1 MNTDFLIRK
10 KEYLSMLESSRYM
23 CERNGLDMHMQT
35 LPEVT
40 EADRERCKNH
50 VTGHIRLMRKSTPEY
65 YQAVADTLAANNS
78 VLLYLYENFDV
89 FGRYG
94 DKKLKDELSEKNI
107 KLGGNVGESVAGTNA
122 AVMSARSPS
131 STWVIGDEHY
141 LVAFKPYV
149 TFAFRIKG
157 KYSRNGYVMLITY
170 KENFDERIY
179 NLFKLLES
187 TETIITTGHVTK
199 DVIMRDIVQRNE
211 YSRGSTN
218 DIVIMVDNS
227 CSVTFANDM
236 FYDFYNYHPQETIN
250 SFLGDICPEL
260 MSLVSKIAE
269 GKKVIGKPVELVH
282 PNGSR
287 EQYFADCS
295 IINTNM
301 RQFGALI
308 TIYKGKIKKEE
319 KPADGNHARY
329 TFDDL
334 IGVSD
339 NFVQLK
345 RFAERISATSSPI
358 LIQGESGTGKE
369 LFANA
374 IHCTSQRKDKPFVA
388 VNCAAIPRDLIGSE
402 LFGYVGGS
410 FTGANRTGAKGK
422 FELADGGTL
431 FLDEIGEMPVE
442 MQSVLLRALE
452 ENCITRIGAT
462 KPINVDVRI
471 ITATNKDLT
480 KCIADGSFRADL
492 YYRLNV
498 INLTMIPL
506 RRRRADIKEL
516 AEYFLERFA
525 HENGKNIHEISPAA
539 VVAMTEYD
547 WPGNVRELRNCME
560 YSVIV
565 CKSDCIEFEDLPQSI
580 TNLERAD
587 ESAKAAEPEG
597 TEFRMMSDFFTKQR
611 LEMAKKLMVEFK
623 GNKSKVAQE
632 MGVSRSTLYRILNG
646 AEDTHSDK

>member
-141 LVAFKPYV
+141 LDAFKPYV

-157 KYSRNGYVMLITY
+157 KYSRNGYVMIITY

-319 KPADGNHARY
+319 KPADGNYARY

-580 TNLERAD
+580 TNLERVD
-587 ESAKAAEPEG
+587 ESAKAPEPEG
-597 TEFRMMSDFFTKQR
+597 TELRMMSDFFTKQR

>member
-65 YQAVADTLAANNS
+65 YQAVADALAANNS

-107 KLGGNVGESVAGTNA
+107 KLGGNVGESVAGTNP

-141 LVAFKPYV
+141 LDAFKPYV

-597 TEFRMMSDFFTKQR
+597 PELRMMSDFFTKQR

>member
-141 LVAFKPYV
+141 LDAFKPYV

-157 KYSRNGYVMLITY
+157 KYSRNGYVMIITY

-339 NFVQLK
+339 NFMQLK

-597 TEFRMMSDFFTKQR
+597 TELRMMSDFFTKQR

>member
-1 MNTDFLIRK
+1 MNTDFLIRE

-23 CERNGLDMHMQT
+23 CERNGLDMHMQA

-65 YQAVADTLAANNS
+65 YQAVAETLAANNS

-94 DKKLKDELSEKNI
+94 DKKLKDELFEKNI

-122 AVMSARSPS
+122 AVMSARSPN

-141 LVAFKPYV
+141 LDAFKPYV

-157 KYSRNGYVMLITY
+157 KYSRNGYVMIITY

-199 DVIMRDIVQRNE
+199 DVIMRDIMQRNE

-269 GKKVIGKPVELVH
+269 GKKVIGKPVDLVH

-295 IINTNM
+295 IINTNL

-319 KPADGNHARY
+319 KPADGNYARY

-345 RFAERISATSSPI
+345 RFAEQISATSSPI

-410 FTGANRTGAKGK
+410 FTGASRTGAKGK

-452 ENCITRIGAT
+452 DNCITRIGAT

-565 CKSDCIEFEDLPQSI
+565 CKSDCIELEDLPQSI

-587 ESAKAAEPEG
+587 GSAKVAEPEG
-597 TEFRMMSDFFTKQR
+597 TELRIMSDFFTKQR

>member
-1 MNTDFLIRK
+1 MSMDFLNRE
-10 KEYLSMLESSRYM
+10 KEYMSMLESSKYM
-23 CERNGLDMHMQT
+23 CEKNGLNSHAQA
-35 LPEVT
+35 LPAIT
-40 EADRERCKNH
+40 EEDRERCKNH

-65 YQAVADTLAANNS
+65 YQAVADTLAANNA
-78 VLLYLYENFDV
+78 VLLYLYDNCDI

-94 DKKLKDELSEKNI
+94 DKKLKDELAAKNI
-107 KLGGNVGESVAGTNA
+107 RLGGNLGERSAGTNA
-122 AVMSARSPS
+122 VVMASRSPT

-141 LVAFKPYV
+141 IDALKPYV
-149 TFAFRIKG
+149 TFAFGIKG
-157 KYSRNGYVMLITY
+157 KYGRNGYVMLITHR
-170 KENFDERIY
+170 ENFDERMY
-179 NLFKLLES
+179 NLFRLIES

-199 DVIMRDIVQRNE
+199 DVIMRDIMQRNE

-227 CSVTFANDM
+227 CSVTFANDR

-250 SFLGDICPEL
+250 SFLSDICPEL
-260 MSLVSKIAE
+260 VSLVAKIAD
-269 GKKVIGKPVELVH
+269 GKNVVSKPVELVRG
-282 PNGSR
+282 NGTR

-295 IINTNM
+295 IINTNS

-308 TIYKGKIKKEE
+308 TIYKGKMKKEE
-319 KPADGNHARY
+319 KPADGNYARY

-345 RFAERISATSSPI
+345 RFAEQISWTSSPI

-402 LFGYVGGS
+402 LFGYVAGS
-410 FTGANRTGAKGK
+410 FTGASRTGAKGK

-480 KCIADGSFRADL
+480 KCISDGTFRADL

-516 AEYFLERFA
+516 ADYFLERFA
-525 HENGKNIHEISPAA
+525 LENGKNILGISPAA
-539 VVAMTEYD
+539 MLAMTEYS
-547 WPGNVRELRNCME
+547 WPGNVRELRNCLE
-560 YSVIV
+560 YSAIV
-565 CKSDCIEFEDLPQSI
+565 CKSGYIELEDLPHGISKLEHTEEAPALGLGGDVRI
-580 TNLERAD
+580 T
-587 ESAKAAEPEG
+587 
-597 TEFRMMSDFFTKQR
+597 SDFFTKQR
-611 LEMAKKLMVEFK
+611 FEMAKKLLVEFK
-623 GNKSKVAQE
+623 GNKSRVAQE
-632 MGVSRSTLYRILNG
+632 MGVSRSTLYRILNST
-646 AEDTHSDK
+646 EETHGDK

>member
-94 DKKLKDELSEKNI
+94 NKKLKDELSEKNI

-141 LVAFKPYV
+141 LDAFKPYV

-319 KPADGNHARY
+319 KPADGNYARY

-580 TNLERAD
+580 TNLERVD

-597 TEFRMMSDFFTKQR
+597 TELRMMSDFFTKQR

>member
-141 LVAFKPYV
+141 LDAFKPYV

-269 GKKVIGKPVELVH
+269 GKKVIGKSVELVH

-597 TEFRMMSDFFTKQR
+597 TELRMMSDFFTKQR

>member
-141 LVAFKPYV
+141 LDAFKPYV

-157 KYSRNGYVMLITY
+157 KYSRNGYVMIITY

-319 KPADGNHARY
+319 KPADGNYARY

-587 ESAKAAEPEG
+587 ESDKAAEPEG
-597 TEFRMMSDFFTKQR
+597 PELRMMSDFFTKQR

>member
-1 MNTDFLIRK
+1 MSIDFLNRG

-23 CERNGLDMHMQT
+23 CERNGLDSHIRA
-35 LPEVT
+35 LPMVT
-40 EADRERCKNH
+40 EEDMERCKNH

-65 YQAVADTLAANNS
+65 YQSTADALAANNA
-78 VLLYLYENFDV
+78 VLLYLFENFDI

-94 DKKLKDELSEKNI
+94 DKKLKDELSAKNI
-107 KLGGNVGESVAGTNA
+107 KLGGNLGESCAGTNA
-122 AVMSARSPS
+122 AVMSARSPKS
-131 STWVIGDEHY
+131 AWVVGDEHY
-141 LVAFKPYV
+141 LDALKPYV

-157 KYSRNGYVMLITY
+157 KYGRNGFVMIITY

-179 NLFKLLES
+179 RLFKLLES

-199 DVIMRDIVQRNE
+199 DVIMRDIMQRNE
-211 YSRGSTN
+211 YSRSSTS

-227 CSVTFANDM
+227 CSITFANDM
-236 FYDFYNYHPQETIN
+236 FYDFYNYHPQKTIN
-250 SFLGDICPEL
+250 SFLSDICPEL
-260 MSLVSKIAE
+260 VSLVSKIAE
-269 GKKVIGKPVELVH
+269 GKKVVGKPVELVRG
-282 PNGSR
+282 NGSR

-295 IINTNM
+295 PINTNS

-308 TIYKGKIKKEE
+308 TIYKGKIKREE
-319 KPADGNHARY
+319 KPADGNFARY

-345 RFAERISATSSPI
+345 HFAEQISATSSPI

-452 ENCITRIGAT
+452 ENLITRIGAT

-480 KCIADGSFRADL
+480 KCIADGTFRADL

-506 RRRRADIKEL
+506 RRRRDDIKEL

-525 HENGKNIHEISPAA
+525 LENGKNIHGISAA
-539 VVAMTEYD
+539 ATIAMAEYS

-565 CKSDCIEFEDLPQSI
+565 CSGDYIEPEDLPQSI
-580 TNLERAD
+580 SNIEPAAQTP
-587 ESAKAAEPEG
+587 AAEPEG
-597 TEFRMMSDFFTKQR
+597 TELRMISDFFTRQR
-611 LEMAKKLMVEFK
+611 FEIAKKLMVEFK

-632 MGVSRSTLYRILNG
+632 MGVSRSTLYRILN
-646 AEDTHSDK
+646 AAKELKDDK

>member
-1 MNTDFLIRK
+1 MNTDFLIRE

-23 CERNGLDMHMQT
+23 CERNGLDMHMQA

-65 YQAVADTLAANNS
+65 YQAVAETLAANNS

-94 DKKLKDELSEKNI
+94 DKKLKDELFEKNI

-122 AVMSARSPS
+122 AVMSARSPN

-141 LVAFKPYV
+141 LDAFKPYV

-157 KYSRNGYVMLITY
+157 KYSRNGYVMIITY

-199 DVIMRDIVQRNE
+199 DVIMRDIMQRNE

-269 GKKVIGKPVELVH
+269 GKKVIGKPVDLVH

-295 IINTNM
+295 IINTNL

-319 KPADGNHARY
+319 KPADGNYARY

-345 RFAERISATSSPI
+345 RFAEQISATSSPI

-410 FTGANRTGAKGK
+410 FTGASRTGAKGK

-452 ENCITRIGAT
+452 DNCITRIGAT

-597 TEFRMMSDFFTKQR
+597 PELRMMSDFFTKQR

>member
-94 DKKLKDELSEKNI
+94 NKKLKDELSEKNI

-141 LVAFKPYV
+141 LDAFKPYV

-339 NFVQLK
+339 NFMQLK

-587 ESAKAAEPEG
+587 ESARAAEPEG
-597 TEFRMMSDFFTKQR
+597 PELRMMSDFFTKQR

>member
-23 CERNGLDMHMQT
+23 CERNGLDMHMQI

-141 LVAFKPYV
+141 LDAFKPYV

-587 ESAKAAEPEG
+587 ESAKAAEPDG
-597 TEFRMMSDFFTKQR
+597 TELRMMSDFFTKQR

>member
-1 MNTDFLIRK
+1 MNTDFLIRE

-23 CERNGLDMHMQT
+23 CERNGLDMHMQA

-65 YQAVADTLAANNS
+65 YQAVAETLAANNS

-94 DKKLKDELSEKNI
+94 DKKLKDELFEKNI

-122 AVMSARSPS
+122 AVMSARSPN

-141 LVAFKPYV
+141 LDAFKPYV

-157 KYSRNGYVMLITY
+157 KYSRNGYVMIITY

-179 NLFKLLES
+179 KLFKLLES

-199 DVIMRDIVQRNE
+199 DVIMRDIMQRNE

-269 GKKVIGKPVELVH
+269 GKKVIGKPVDLVH

-295 IINTNM
+295 IINTNL

-319 KPADGNHARY
+319 KPADGNYARY

-345 RFAERISATSSPI
+345 RFAEQISATSSPI

-410 FTGANRTGAKGK
+410 FTGASRTGAKGK

-452 ENCITRIGAT
+452 DNCITRIGAT

-565 CKSDCIEFEDLPQSI
+565 CKSDCIELEDLPQSI

-597 TEFRMMSDFFTKQR
+597 TELRIMSDFFTKQR

>member
-141 LVAFKPYV
+141 LDAFKPYV

-410 FTGANRTGAKGK
+410 FTGAKRTGAKGK

-587 ESAKAAEPEG
+587 ESDKAAEPEG
-597 TEFRMMSDFFTKQR
+597 PELRMMSDFFTKQR

>member
-1 MNTDFLIRK
+1 MNTDFLVRE

-23 CERNGLDMHMQT
+23 CEKNGLDMHMQA

-65 YQAVADTLAANNS
+65 YQAVAETLAANNS

-94 DKKLKDELSEKNI
+94 DKKLKDELFEKNI

-122 AVMSARSPS
+122 AVMSARSPN

-141 LVAFKPYV
+141 LDAFKPYV

-157 KYSRNGYVMLITY
+157 KYSRNGYVMIITY

-179 NLFKLLES
+179 KLFKLLES

-199 DVIMRDIVQRNE
+199 DVIMRDIMQRNE

-269 GKKVIGKPVELVH
+269 GKKVIGKPVDLVH

-295 IINTNM
+295 IINTNL

-319 KPADGNHARY
+319 KPADGNYARY

-345 RFAERISATSSPI
+345 RFAEQISATSSPI

-410 FTGANRTGAKGK
+410 FTGASRTGAKGK

-452 ENCITRIGAT
+452 DNCITRIGAT

-565 CKSDCIEFEDLPQSI
+565 CKSDCIELEDLPQSI

-587 ESAKAAEPEG
+587 GSAKAAEPEG
-597 TEFRMMSDFFTKQR
+597 TELRIMSDFFTKQR

>member
-1 MNTDFLIRK
+1 MNTDFLIRE

-23 CERNGLDMHMQT
+23 CERNGLDMHMQA

-94 DKKLKDELSEKNI
+94 DKKLKDELFEKNI

-122 AVMSARSPS
+122 AVMSARSPN

-141 LVAFKPYV
+141 LDAFKPYV

-157 KYSRNGYVMLITY
+157 KYSRNGYVMIITY

-199 DVIMRDIVQRNE
+199 DVIMRDIMQRNE

-269 GKKVIGKPVELVH
+269 GKKVIGKPVDLVH

-295 IINTNM
+295 IINTNL

-319 KPADGNHARY
+319 KPADGNYARY

-345 RFAERISATSSPI
+345 RFAEQISATSSPI

-410 FTGANRTGAKGK
+410 FTGASRTGAKGK

-452 ENCITRIGAT
+452 DNCITRIGAT

-565 CKSDCIEFEDLPQSI
+565 CKSDCIELEDLPQSI

-597 TEFRMMSDFFTKQR
+597 TELRMMSDFFTKQR

>member
-94 DKKLKDELSEKNI
+94 NKKLKDELSEKNI

-141 LVAFKPYV
+141 LDAFKPYV

-211 YSRGSTN
+211 YSRRSTN

-587 ESAKAAEPEG
+587 ESDKAAEPEG
-597 TEFRMMSDFFTKQR
+597 PELRMMSDFFTKQR

>member
-1 MNTDFLIRK
+1 MNTDFLIRE

-23 CERNGLDMHMQT
+23 CERNGLDMHMQA

-94 DKKLKDELSEKNI
+94 DKKLKDELFEKNI

-122 AVMSARSPS
+122 AVMSARSPN

-141 LVAFKPYV
+141 LDAFKPYV

-157 KYSRNGYVMLITY
+157 KYSRNGYVMIITY

-199 DVIMRDIVQRNE
+199 DVIMRDIMQRNE

-269 GKKVIGKPVELVH
+269 GKKVIGKPVDLVH

-295 IINTNM
+295 IINTNL

-319 KPADGNHARY
+319 KPADGNYARY

-345 RFAERISATSSPI
+345 RFAEQISATSSPI

-410 FTGANRTGAKGK
+410 FTGASRTGAKGK

-452 ENCITRIGAT
+452 DNCITRIGAT

-565 CKSDCIEFEDLPQSI
+565 CKSDCIELEDLPQSI

-587 ESAKAAEPEG
+587 GSAKAAEPEG
-597 TEFRMMSDFFTKQR
+597 TELRIMSDFFTKQR

>member
-94 DKKLKDELSEKNI
+94 NKKLKDELSEKNI

-141 LVAFKPYV
+141 LDAFKPYV

-157 KYSRNGYVMLITY
+157 KYSRNGYVMIITY

-199 DVIMRDIVQRNE
+199 DIIMRDIVQRNE

-587 ESAKAAEPEG
+587 ESAKAAEPDG
-597 TEFRMMSDFFTKQR
+597 TELRMMSDFFTKQR

>member
-141 LVAFKPYV
+141 LDAFKPYV

-260 MSLVSKIAE
+260 MSLVTKIAE

-480 KCIADGSFRADL
+480 KCIAVGSFRADL

-587 ESAKAAEPEG
+587 ESDKAAEPEG
-597 TEFRMMSDFFTKQR
+597 PELRMMSDFFTKQR

>member
-1 MNTDFLIRK
+1 MNTDFLIRE

-23 CERNGLDMHMQT
+23 CERNGLDMHMQA

-65 YQAVADTLAANNS
+65 YQAVAETLAANNS

-94 DKKLKDELSEKNI
+94 DKKLKDELFEKNI

-122 AVMSARSPS
+122 AVMSARSPN

-141 LVAFKPYV
+141 LDAFKPYV

-157 KYSRNGYVMLITY
+157 KYSRNGYVMIITY

-199 DVIMRDIVQRNE
+199 DVIMRDIMQRNE

-269 GKKVIGKPVELVH
+269 GKKVIGKPVDLVH

-295 IINTNM
+295 IINTNL

-319 KPADGNHARY
+319 KPADGNYARY

-597 TEFRMMSDFFTKQR
+597 TELRMMSDFFTKQR

>member
-94 DKKLKDELSEKNI
+94 NKKLKDELSEKNI

-141 LVAFKPYV
+141 LDAFKPYV

-227 CSVTFANDM
+227 CSVSFANDM

-597 TEFRMMSDFFTKQR
+597 TELRMMSDFFTKQR

>member
-141 LVAFKPYV
+141 LDAFKPYV

-157 KYSRNGYVMLITY
+157 KYSRNGYVMIITY

-565 CKSDCIEFEDLPQSI
+565 CKSDCIEPEDLPQSI

-597 TEFRMMSDFFTKQR
+597 TELRMMSDFFTKQR

>member
-1 MNTDFLIRK
+1 MNTDFLIRE

-23 CERNGLDMHMQT
+23 CERNGLDMHMQA

-65 YQAVADTLAANNS
+65 YQAVAETLAANNS

-94 DKKLKDELSEKNI
+94 DKKLKDELFEKNI

-122 AVMSARSPS
+122 AVMSARSPN

-141 LVAFKPYV
+141 LDAFKPYV

-157 KYSRNGYVMLITY
+157 KYSRNGYVMIITY

-199 DVIMRDIVQRNE
+199 DVIMRDIMQRNE

-269 GKKVIGKPVELVH
+269 GKKVIGKPVDLVH

-295 IINTNM
+295 IINTNL

-319 KPADGNHARY
+319 KPADGNYARY

-597 TEFRMMSDFFTKQR
+597 PELRMMSDFFTKQR

>member
-65 YQAVADTLAANNS
+65 YQTVADTLAANNS

-141 LVAFKPYV
+141 LDAFKPYV

-597 TEFRMMSDFFTKQR
+597 TELRMMSDFFTKQR